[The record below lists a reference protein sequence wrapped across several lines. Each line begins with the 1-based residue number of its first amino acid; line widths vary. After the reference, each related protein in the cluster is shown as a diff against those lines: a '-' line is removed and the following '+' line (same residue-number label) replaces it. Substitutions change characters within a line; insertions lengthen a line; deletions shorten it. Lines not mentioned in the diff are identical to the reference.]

1 MYIFYICTTF
11 LISRSV
17 IKVLSNNK
25 PVAKLDYM
33 LALLLLFYC
42 LVPIINFQQL
52 MLYFNLENLNHASKF
67 FVTACCKKDRSF
79 VCKHRRIR
87 KTKLCTK
94 KNIEHFNEIFA
105 MRPLQNDALL
115 LYSNPPKSYLVII
128 QAVQFVFGKF
138 LTIFRVG
145 PFGDTHGCFRRG
157 RPEKQPSLNSFTY
170 VLQL

>member
-25 PVAKLDYM
+25 SVAKLDYM

-42 LVPIINFQQL
+42 LVAIINFQQL

-67 FVTACCKKDRSF
+67 SGTACCKKDRSF

-87 KTKLCTK
+87 KTKPRTK
-94 KNIEHFNEIFA
+94 RNTEHFNEIFA
-105 MRPLQNDALL
+105 MKPLQSDALF
-115 LYSNPPKSYLVII
+115 LYSNPPVP
-128 QAVQFVFGKF
+128 FVFGKF
-138 LTIFRVG
+138 LTIFSFCYIKKYRYNG
-145 PFGDTHGCFRRG
+145 TLIHNLIFF
-157 RPEKQPSLNSFTY
+157 QLFFNPSTSS
-170 VLQL
+170 